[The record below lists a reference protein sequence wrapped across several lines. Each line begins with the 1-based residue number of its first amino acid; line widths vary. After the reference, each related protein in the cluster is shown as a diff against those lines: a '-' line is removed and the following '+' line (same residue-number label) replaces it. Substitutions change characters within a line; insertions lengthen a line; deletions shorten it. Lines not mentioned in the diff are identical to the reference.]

1 MRHRLIFSTL
11 AVALGLFVGETSA
24 QTRGPPMS
32 TTGTVQT
39 TTTATA
45 TDTSVAASAE
55 VLLDLSRRLETLE
68 GALSNQTGEA
78 AARKLI
84 WVNALQT
91 ELFADP
97 PPSATRAAEIER
109 EIISLEG

>member
-24 QTRGPPMS
+24 QTRGPPRS

-39 TTTATA
+39 TT

-91 ELFADP
+91 ELFAEP
-97 PPSATRAAEIER
+97 PPSATRAKEIEQ
-109 EIISLEG
+109 EIIALEG

>member
-11 AVALGLFVGETSA
+11 AVSLVLFTGETSA
-24 QTRGPPMS
+24 QTRGPPRTMA
-32 TTGTVQT
+32 GTVQT
-39 TTTATA
+39 TTTAT

>member
-24 QTRGPPMS
+24 QTRGPPRT

-39 TTTATA
+39 TTTT
-45 TDTSVAASAE
+45 TETSLAASAE

>member
-24 QTRGPPMS
+24 QTRGPPRS
-32 TTGTVQT
+32 TAGTVQT
-39 TTTATA
+39 TT